1 MDSWVRLINKAEVI
15 GLDTESTGLDVY
27 FKDGDE
33 ALGFSISFTNSLGT
47 FSEYFPIG
55 HTRGPN
61 LEESQWRIIL
71 TAVLAKPVVLHNS
84 IHDLAVL
91 HYLGYNIDNI
101 KFYDT
106 LKLGHLINEN
116 EHSYSLDNTTDKW
129 LGYKGKEKSPIWEL
143 ALHTYG
149 WDMPSSI
156 MHDYAR
162 TDAVL
167 PLKVLTEMT
176 KHKEFPKLNKYWKDI
191 EAPTL
196 RILSKMRMA
205 GVLVDTER
213 CRMEQERGEERM
225 AEIEDELEGKPSSPL
240 FLKRVL
246 IDELGFPQI
255 IKKETGKITF
265 DKAAMARYD
274 QLLDQME
281 GENDLAKRVAEYR
294 GWQKSVS
301 GYYIPYQRLV
311 SSDGRLRAEY
321 KSHGTHTGR
330 FSCSNPN
337 MQQIPKET
345 NKEWNKN
352 VKPCLIA
359 RPGYRL
365 WEFDYAQLE
374 FRLAASASKEKR
386 LIDIFADPNRDIF
399 NEMASDLGMLRDPT
413 KTLNYTLQFG
423 GGKDIIAE
431 RFRVTTYEAED
442 IIYNYFDT
450 YPNLKRATQFINGQ
464 AKANGY
470 VEIWSGR
477 RRHFKYPKEEY
488 YKAFNSYIQGG
499 AADLVKTVMVA
510 ADKEGCNNEECLMLL
525 QVHDSLVFEIEIG
538 KEQYYKAKIIEIMT
552 RPDFGVKLAVDAH
565 EWSKN

>member
-1 MDSWVRLINKAEVI
+1 MDSWVRLINKAETI

-27 FKDGDE
+27 FRDGDT
-33 ALGFSISFTNSLGT
+33 ALGFSISFITQLGT

-55 HTRGPN
+55 HSRGPN
-61 LEESQWRIIL
+61 LEESEWRRIL
-71 TAVLAKPVVLHNS
+71 TAVLAKPVVLHNA

-91 HYLGYNIDNI
+91 HHLGFNIDNI

-106 LKLGHLINEN
+106 LKMGHLINEN
-116 EHSYSLDNTTDKW
+116 EFSYSLDNTTDKW
-129 LGYKGKEKSPIWEL
+129 LGYKGKNKSPMWEL

-149 WDMPSSI
+149 WDMPSPI
-156 MHDYAR
+156 MHDYAQ
-162 TDAVL
+162 TDAEL
-167 PLKVLTEMT
+167 PLKVINEMA
-176 KHKEFPKLNKYWKDI
+176 KHKEFPKLNGYWKSI
-191 EAPTL
+191 EAPVLKLLT
-196 RILSKMRMA
+196 KMRIN
-205 GVLVDTER
+205 GILVDTER
-213 CRMEQERGEERM
+213 CRLEQERGEQRM
-225 AEIEDELEGKPSSPL
+225 AEIEDELGGKPSAPT
-240 FLKRVL
+240 FLKKVL
-246 IDELGFPQI
+246 IDELGLPEF

-265 DKAAMARYD
+265 DKAAMERYD
-274 QLLDQME
+274 VLLE
-281 GENDLAKRVAEYR
+281 GMDNDLAQRVTEYR

-311 SSDGRLRAEY
+311 SPDGRLRAEY

-345 NKEWNKN
+345 RKEWNRN

-386 LIDIFADPNRDIF
+386 LIDIFDDPSRDIF

-431 RFRVTTYEAED
+431 RFKISTYEAED

-450 YPNLKRATQFINGQ
+450 YPNLKRATQFINNQ
-464 AKANGY
+464 AKANGF

-477 RRHFKYPKEEY
+477 RRHFRHPKEEY

-499 AADLVKTVMVA
+499 
-510 ADKEGCNNEECLMLL
+510 G
-525 QVHDSLVFEIEIG
+525 
-538 KEQYYKAKIIEIMT
+538 
-552 RPDFGVKLAVDAH
+552 R
-565 EWSKN
+565 